1 MPWVLKMYVISS
13 VSSPL
18 RCIRVTPTSELFPGF
33 LEQSYPNRSVMLNC
47 PSEISKS
54 SWVAHQL
61 PRPKEL
67 ESEKARLRACM
78 VPSESDPASP
88 SYVNMTSCARY
99 SDFSY
104 STHNVNPC
112 PSGSVTQTVSEFA
125 LATASFTMYASPC
138 QSARVADVTS
148 HVPIWRG
155 YSMASGST
163 SASVPQAAKS
173 RISGRINFFIAQR
186 LI

>member
-18 RCIRVTPTSELFPGF
+18 RCIRVTPTSELFTGF

-67 ESEKARLRACM
+67 ESEKAMLRACM

-112 PSGSVTQTVSEFA
+112 PSGSVTKTVSETA
-125 LATASFTMYASPC
+125 LATALFTMYASPR
-138 QSARVADVTS
+138 QSARVGEEIS
-148 HVPIWRG
+148 HVPTCSG
-155 YSMASGST
+155 YSTDGSST
-163 SASVPQAAKS
+163 DVLSEHPA
-173 RISGRINFFIAQR
+173 ININAITHTIF
-186 LI
+186 LITIPH